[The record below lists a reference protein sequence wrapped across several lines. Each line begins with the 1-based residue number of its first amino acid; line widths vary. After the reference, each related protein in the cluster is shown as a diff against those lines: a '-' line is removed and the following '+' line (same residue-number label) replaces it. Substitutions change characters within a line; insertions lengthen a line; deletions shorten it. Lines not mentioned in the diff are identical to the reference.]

1 MEEKRTNPAELTV
14 EEINVYTVDCG
25 NTRYRCM
32 HDCIMT
38 KDIYMLMVQNFKI
51 SRFKKFEKQLYMYH
65 KKIFCLLQVLEK
77 I

>member
-38 KDIYMLMVQNFKI
+38 MDCLKKKSWKCRVWLMYIKKMDWHI
-51 SRFKKFEKQLYMYH
+51 SL
-65 KKIFCLLQVLEK
+65 
-77 I
+77 

>member
-14 EEINVYTVDCG
+14 EEINVYTVGCG

-38 KDIYMLMVQNFKI
+38 MD
-51 SRFKKFEKQLYMYH
+51 
-65 KKIFCLLQVLEK
+65 CLLTCVQ
-77 I
+77 

>member
-38 KDIYMLMVQNFKI
+38 MD
-51 SRFKKFEKQLYMYH
+51 
-65 KKIFCLLQVLEK
+65 CLLTWVQ
-77 I
+77 

>member
-38 KDIYMLMVQNFKI
+38 MD
-51 SRFKKFEKQLYMYH
+51 
-65 KKIFCLLQVLEK
+65 CLLICVQ
-77 I
+77 

>member
-38 KDIYMLMVQNFKI
+38 MD
-51 SRFKKFEKQLYMYH
+51 
-65 KKIFCLLQVLEK
+65 CLLVYSNVEMLTAPSLMDGAIYFKMEK
-77 I
+77 STYIQFHILS

>member
-38 KDIYMLMVQNFKI
+38 RDIYDYGRNYMG
-51 SRFKKFEKQLYMYH
+51 SRG
-65 KKIFCLLQVLEK
+65 
-77 I
+77 